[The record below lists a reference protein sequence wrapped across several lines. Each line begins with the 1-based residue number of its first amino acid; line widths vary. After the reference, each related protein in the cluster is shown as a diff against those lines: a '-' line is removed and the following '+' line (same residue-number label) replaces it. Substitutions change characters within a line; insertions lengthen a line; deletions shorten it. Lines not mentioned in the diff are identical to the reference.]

1 MCVTCLLSRERFP
14 KTAVSNWMNF
24 WWNEECVRKQF
35 HATSFWGIVGSLYTQ
50 IHASPM
56 LFICST
62 LTLSTRILVS
72 KWMQKT
78 KWWCLNVWL
87 QCKRK
92 RKWDLKK
99 ELTHFHAN
107 NTEARKWGQRCACRN
122 HVLLHAQQ
130 EGEEGEE
137 KQLKSRD
144 VRWQINLKSQMG
156 TSLLT

>member
-1 MCVTCLLSRERFP
+1 MCVTCLLSRERIP

-92 RKWDLKK
+92 QKWDLKK
-99 ELTHFHAN
+99 ELTHFMLTTQKPENEAKDVHAGIMCFYMRNKRVRKERRN
-107 NTEARKWGQRCACRN
+107 N
-122 HVLLHAQQ
+122 
-130 EGEEGEE
+130 
-137 KQLKSRD
+137 SRAETCGG
-144 VRWQINLKSQMG
+144 R
-156 TSLLT
+156 